1 MAGPRRISRRA
12 MLKHSALGLGTAV
25 AAPYLVPASAR
36 GADGAVAPGERL
48 VMAGIGIG
56 GQGRH
61 DMINFM
67 THKDVQFVAVCDVD
81 AQRLEV
87 ARKIVNEGYGNGDCA
102 VYRDFRELLA
112 RDDID
117 AVLIATPDHWHALL
131 AIAAAEAGKD
141 VYCEKPI
148 SVTIAEGRAVA
159 EAVERYGIVYQ
170 SGTQRRCIPAFAY
183 PVEVARSGRLGRIH
197 TVHTCLGA
205 GPACGIEPPQPV
217 PEGFDYDRWLGPA
230 PAEPYTP
237 RRCHG
242 SFRWIFDY
250 SGGKL
255 TDIGAH
261 FNDLAQWGI
270 DMENTGPVEYD
281 GSATFPEEGLWDTP
295 MYYSV
300 VCRYANGI
308 RLVMHD
314 VEPRS
319 VRFEGEHGW
328 ISVDDSG
335 LVLADPPSLLEGAS
349 FKQEQYDV
357 MYGHQR
363 NFLDCVRTR
372 ARPIANAEVAH
383 RSSTVCHAANL
394 CLRLGRK
401 LYWDPVQEQFLNDDE
416 ANRMRSRAMRAPW
429 HL

>member
-1 MAGPRRISRRA
+1 
-12 MLKHSALGLGTAV
+12 
-25 AAPYLVPASAR
+25 
-36 GADGAVAPGERL
+36 
-48 VMAGIGIG
+48 
-56 GQGRH
+56 
-61 DMINFM
+61 
-67 THKDVQFVAVCDVD
+67 
-81 AQRLEV
+81 
-87 ARKIVNEGYGNGDCA
+87 
-102 VYRDFRELLA
+102 
-112 RDDID
+112 
-117 AVLIATPDHWHALL
+117 
-131 AIAAAEAGKD
+131 
-141 VYCEKPI
+141 
-148 SVTIAEGRAVA
+148 
-159 EAVERYGIVYQ
+159 
-170 SGTQRRCIPAFAY
+170 
-183 PVEVARSGRLGRIH
+183 
-197 TVHTCLGA
+197 
-205 GPACGIEPPQPV
+205 
-217 PEGFDYDRWLGPA
+217 
-230 PAEPYTP
+230 
-237 RRCHG
+237 
-242 SFRWIFDY
+242 
-250 SGGKL
+250 
-255 TDIGAH
+255 
-261 FNDLAQWGI
+261 
-270 DMENTGPVEYD
+270 MENTGPVEYD

-401 LYWDPVQEQFLNDDE
+401 LYWVPVQEQFLNDDE

>member
-1 MAGPRRISRRA
+1 
-12 MLKHSALGLGTAV
+12 
-25 AAPYLVPASAR
+25 
-36 GADGAVAPGERL
+36 
-48 VMAGIGIG
+48 
-56 GQGRH
+56 
-61 DMINFM
+61 
-67 THKDVQFVAVCDVD
+67 
-81 AQRLEV
+81 
-87 ARKIVNEGYGNGDCA
+87 
-102 VYRDFRELLA
+102 
-112 RDDID
+112 
-117 AVLIATPDHWHALL
+117 
-131 AIAAAEAGKD
+131 
-141 VYCEKPI
+141 
-148 SVTIAEGRAVA
+148 
-159 EAVERYGIVYQ
+159 
-170 SGTQRRCIPAFAY
+170 
-183 PVEVARSGRLGRIH
+183 VEVARSGRLGRIH

-319 VRFEGEHGW
+319 VRFEGPGGLPVFLNSPAVIVRSDAGLQDGRLDFTLRDMYAPATHTYLAPVAEPR
-328 ISVDDSG
+328 SVTGAGERVSSSEAMLAAESAWLYDAELQG
-335 LVLADPPSLLEGAS
+335 LILKHSMKG
-349 FKQEQYDV
+349 
-357 MYGHQR
+357 
-363 NFLDCVRTR
+363 
-372 ARPIANAEVAH
+372 AEVA
-383 RSSTVCHAANL
+383 CEIL
-394 CLRLGRK
+394 
-401 LYWDPVQEQFLNDDE
+401 W
-416 ANRMRSRAMRAPW
+416 
-429 HL
+429 